1 MKYEAPICELVKI
14 DDLDII
20 RTSGAEDDG
29 TDTPFIDLGVTI
41 GG

>member
-20 RTSGAEDDG
+20 RTSGAEDEG
-29 TDTPFIDLGVTI
+29 TDTPIIDLGISI